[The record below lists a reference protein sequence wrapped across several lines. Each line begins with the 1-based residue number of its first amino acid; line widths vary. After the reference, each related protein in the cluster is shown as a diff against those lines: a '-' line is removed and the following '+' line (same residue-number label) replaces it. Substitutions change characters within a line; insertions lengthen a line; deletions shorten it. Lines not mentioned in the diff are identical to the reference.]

1 MQIVCA
7 CVLVRAC
14 VCLCVRHL
22 CVRVLVCAVLV
33 CACACVCGACVCV
46 LILIC
51 VVRLLHFVE
60 LQRMPSYQRCKD
72 SFALQKDIAKH
83 TLRSHTTHCANKSVV
98 PPCFGLCFSSS
109 PPTRF
114 LAFLCVIPCRSL
126 SPSSLSLFLYCVCV
140 LLLRLVQEEQLA
152 KLRKDNEFLMSEL
165 ALADKA
171 EQKQMEVSQTCATMS
186 SVLRTHEVRIFDS
199 KGRNGKR
206 RREGT
211 RAREMRGDTH
221 THTYTHIHTHT
232 HTYTHIHTH
241 THTYTPMPT
250 PTLATHVQDEIA
262 EEKAR
267 NNALAQEIRD
277 MERKM
282 KRKRQNVG
290 GISGVEERKAKIN
303 SQVSTMEN
311 RLEKMLKRY
320 NETLTENSKLRGNI
334 DHLKQ
339 ERKVFDTMH
348 KRIEKELKDIK
359 RRMAAVV
366 EQSQKAHEARDE
378 AQNKIAALEEKA
390 NKELQLYNL
399 EIKELSR
406 VLEHDRKLKTFMGVK
421 ALPRNLEEAPVS
433 QKRKTK
439 SADSPEQLVQTYD
452 EAFRKIKASTG
463 IEVCVYVCECVCM
476 YV

>member
-1 MQIVCA
+1 
-7 CVLVRAC
+7 
-14 VCLCVRHL
+14 
-22 CVRVLVCAVLV
+22 
-33 CACACVCGACVCV
+33 
-46 LILIC
+46 
-51 VVRLLHFVE
+51 
-60 LQRMPSYQRCKD
+60 
-72 SFALQKDIAKH
+72 
-83 TLRSHTTHCANKSVV
+83 
-98 PPCFGLCFSSS
+98 
-109 PPTRF
+109 
-114 LAFLCVIPCRSL
+114 
-126 SPSSLSLFLYCVCV
+126 
-140 LLLRLVQEEQLA
+140 
-152 KLRKDNEFLMSEL
+152 
-165 ALADKA
+165 
-171 EQKQMEVSQTCATMS
+171 
-186 SVLRTHEVRIFDS
+186 
-199 KGRNGKR
+199 
-206 RREGT
+206 
-211 RAREMRGDTH
+211 
-221 THTYTHIHTHT
+221 
-232 HTYTHIHTH
+232 
-241 THTYTPMPT
+241 MPT